1 MHFEAF
7 AMRTMFRHS
16 RWFVAAAVL
25 TAAGL
30 AQAADARPQLEQ
42 FTRGL
47 KGLEAQFTQQVA
59 DGNGRV
65 KESSSGSLALS
76 APRMFRWEYV
86 KPYPQLIVADGHTV
100 WVFDPDLQQVTRRS
114 QGTQEQ
120 DSPLAALIDP
130 ARLDR
135 DFNVTEAGAS
145 GGLNWLELRPKRS
158 DNAAFERARIG
169 FGADSTPT
177 RMEIHDTLGQRTT
190 IGFSGWKRNPTFARD
205 TFRYT
210 PPAGVDVVGEE

>member
-1 MHFEAF
+1 
-7 AMRTMFRHS
+7 MRSMIRHS
-16 RWFVAAAVL
+16 RWFAAAAVL
-25 TAAGL
+25 MVAGL

-65 KESSSGSLALS
+65 KESSSGTLALS
-76 APRMFRWEYV
+76 APRLFRWEYV
-86 KPYPQLIVADGHTV
+86 KPYPQLIVADGRTV

-114 QGTQEQ
+114 QGSEEQ

-130 ARLDR
+130 SKLDR
-135 DFNVTEAGAS
+135 DFSVAEAGSA
-145 GGLNWLELRPKRS
+145 GGLNWLELRPKRTE
-158 DNAAFERARIG
+158 NAAFERARLG
-169 FGADSTPT
+169 FGSDGSLS

-190 IGFSGWKRNPTFARD
+190 IGFSGWKRNPTFAAD

>member
-1 MHFEAF
+1 MI
-7 AMRTMFRHS
+7 RHS
-16 RWFVAAAVL
+16 RWFAAAAVL
-25 TAAGL
+25 MVGGL

-65 KESSSGSLALS
+65 KESSSGTLALS
-76 APRMFRWEYV
+76 APRLFRWEYV
-86 KPYPQLIVADGHTV
+86 KPYPQLIVADGRTV

-114 QGTQEQ
+114 QGSEEQ

-130 ARLDR
+130 SKLDR
-135 DFNVTEAGAS
+135 DFSVAEAGSA
-145 GGLNWLELRPKRS
+145 GGLNWLELRPKRTE
-158 DNAAFERARIG
+158 NAAFERARLG
-169 FGADSTPT
+169 FGSDGSLS

-190 IGFSGWKRNPTFARD
+190 IGFSGWKRNPTFAAD

>member
-1 MHFEAF
+1 
-7 AMRTMFRHS
+7 MRSMIRHS
-16 RWFVAAAVL
+16 RWFAAAAVL
-25 TAAGL
+25 MVGGL

-65 KESSSGSLALS
+65 KESSSGTLALS
-76 APRMFRWEYV
+76 APRLFRWEYV
-86 KPYPQLIVADGHTV
+86 KPYPQLIVADGRTV

-114 QGTQEQ
+114 QGSEEQ

-130 ARLDR
+130 SKLDR
-135 DFNVTEAGAS
+135 DFSVAEAGSA
-145 GGLNWLELRPKRS
+145 GGLNWLELRPKRTE
-158 DNAAFERARIG
+158 NAAFERARLG
-169 FGADSTPT
+169 FGSDGSLS

-190 IGFSGWKRNPTFARD
+190 IGFSGWKRNPTFAAD

>member
-1 MHFEAF
+1 
-7 AMRTMFRHS
+7 MRSMIRHS
-16 RWFVAAAVL
+16 RWFAAAAVL
-25 TAAGL
+25 MVAGI

-65 KESSSGSLALS
+65 KESSSGTLALS
-76 APRMFRWEYV
+76 APRLFRWEYV
-86 KPYPQLIVADGHTV
+86 KPYPQLIVADGRTV

-114 QGTQEQ
+114 QGSEEQ

-130 ARLDR
+130 SKLDR
-135 DFNVTEAGAS
+135 DFSVAEAGTAD
-145 GGLNWLELRPKRS
+145 GLDWLELRPKRAE
-158 DNAAFERARIG
+158 NAAFERARLG
-169 FGADSTPT
+169 FGSDGSLS

-190 IGFSGWKRNPTFARD
+190 IGFSGWQRNPTFAAD

-210 PPAGVDVVGEE
+210 PPEGVDVVGEE

>member
-1 MHFEAF
+1 
-7 AMRTMFRHS
+7 MRSIIRGS
-16 RWFVAAAVL
+16 RWFAAAAVL
-25 TAAGL
+25 MVAGL

-65 KESSSGSLALS
+65 RESSSGMLALS
-76 APRMFRWEYV
+76 TPRLFRWEYV
-86 KPYPQLIVADGHTV
+86 KPYPQLIVADGRTV
-100 WVFDPDLQQVTRRS
+100 WVYDPDLQQVTRRS
-114 QGTQEQ
+114 QGSQEQ

-130 ARLDR
+130 GRLDR
-135 DFNVTEAGAS
+135 DFNVTEAGTS
-145 GGLNWLELRPKRS
+145 GGLSWLELRPKRS
-158 DNAAFERARIG
+158 DNAAFERARLG
-169 FGADSTPT
+169 FGSDGTPS